1 MSIACLGI
9 TVLDRVQRVSEL
21 PTTGGKFVANDYFEI
36 GGGPV
41 ATASVAVAKLGKKVD
56 FIGRVG
62 GDSVASTMLTELS
75 DYGVNV
81 DKVVHIKQATSA
93 FSAVLVDDH
102 GERMIINYQDKTLSR
117 DIEALKS
124 IDFSV
129 YSTILCDV
137 RWPEGA
143 KYALQQAKKYSIPSV
158 LDADLSPDS
167 IDELVQLADHVAFS
181 EPGLAKLTQ
190 TDDPIAGLKIAQ
202 QKTKGMVYV
211 TVGAS
216 GCYWL
221 ENNEVNH
228 QQGKVVEVIDT
239 TGAGDVF
246 HGAFA
251 VAVSEGM
258 ETRQAV
264 IFSNTVAAL
273 KCTKLGGRAGI
284 PSRHTVEED
293 INSSSAK

>member
-36 GGGPV
+36 GGGPA
-41 ATASVAVAKLGKKVD
+41 ATAAVAIAKLGKQVD

-62 GDSVASTMLTELS
+62 SDSVADTMLSELS
-75 DYGVNV
+75 GYGVNV
-81 DKVVHIKQATSA
+81 DNVVHIDQASSA

-102 GERMIINYQDKTLSR
+102 GERMIINYQDKSLSR
-117 DIEALKS
+117 EIEVLKL
-124 IDFSV
+124 IDFSI

-143 KYALQQAKKYSIPSV
+143 KYALLQAKKYAIPSV
-158 LDADLSPDS
+158 LDADLSPDPIS
-167 IDELVQLADHVAFS
+167 ELVELADHVAFS
-181 EPGLAKLTQ
+181 EPGLAKFSG
-190 TDDPIAGLKIAQ
+190 TDDPVEGLKIAQ
-202 QKTKGMVYV
+202 EKTNGMVYV

-221 ENNEVNH
+221 NKNEIMH
-228 QQGKVVEVIDT
+228 QQGKIVDVVDT

-251 VAVSEGM
+251 VAVSEKM
-258 ETRQAV
+258 ETRKAV

-284 PSRHTVEED
+284 PCRQTVDEN
-293 INSSSAK
+293 ILK